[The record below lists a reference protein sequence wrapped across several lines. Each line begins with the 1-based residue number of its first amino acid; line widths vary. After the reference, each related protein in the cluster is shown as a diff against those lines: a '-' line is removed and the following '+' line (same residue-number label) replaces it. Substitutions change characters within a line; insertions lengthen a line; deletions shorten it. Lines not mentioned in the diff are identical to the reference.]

1 MIYDFCLPTAGKIL
15 LTPLRRSPY
24 DGIGS
29 FLLLLFPHHDKLPV
43 VLKTIEAATV
53 ARCGTRAGRA
63 DTWYF
68 YEIRK
73 MEVIR
78 NGAADRT
85 PAERFRTGLK
95 VSAAGQR
102 PVFPRWRKT
111 ETKDT
116 DSVSE
121 RTGDGKSC
129 GFPADM

>member
-1 MIYDFCLPTAGKIL
+1 MRFLPPCGREDSANAFAAL
-15 LTPLRRSPY
+15 ALRWNHER
-24 DGIGS
+24 
-29 FLLLLFPHHDKLPV
+29 
-43 VLKTIEAATV
+43 
-53 ARCGTRAGRA
+53 
-63 DTWYF
+63 
-68 YEIRK
+68 
-73 MEVIR
+73 EVIR
-78 NGAADRT
+78 NSAAEMA
-85 PAERFRTGLK
+85 PAERFRTSLK